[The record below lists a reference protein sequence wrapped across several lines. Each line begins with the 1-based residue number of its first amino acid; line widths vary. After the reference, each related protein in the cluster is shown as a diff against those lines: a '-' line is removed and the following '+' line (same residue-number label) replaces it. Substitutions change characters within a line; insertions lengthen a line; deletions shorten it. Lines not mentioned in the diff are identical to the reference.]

1 MMDRST
7 IFASCS
13 IWFLVASLSPPT
25 TSVFF
30 SPHRDFGVL
39 LTFSTLQTLAT
50 FSSSL
55 QRLASTISASLPTR
69 TPSIHREKTRQIQK
83 RFITRFVHTN
93 HALNH
98 IGLNRLPDDKSF
110 VNPIM
115 NPYLILYL
123 INTQN
128 H

>member
-1 MMDRST
+1 MLRRLE
-7 IFASCS
+7 
-13 IWFLVASLSPPT
+13 FLVVVAL
-25 TSVFF
+25 
-30 SPHRDFGVL
+30 RRRI
-39 LTFSTLQTLAT
+39 A
-50 FSSSL
+50 
-55 QRLASTISASLPTR
+55 
-69 TPSIHREKTRQIQK
+69 HREKTRQIQK

>member
-1 MMDRST
+1 M
-7 IFASCS
+7 
-13 IWFLVASLSPPT
+13 
-25 TSVFF
+25 
-30 SPHRDFGVL
+30 
-39 LTFSTLQTLAT
+39 LTVPACFVTLNS
-50 FSSSL
+50 FVVW
-55 QRLASTISASLPTR
+55 RLIQF
-69 TPSIHREKTRQIQK
+69 HREKTRQIQK

-98 IGLNRLPDDKSF
+98 IGLNRFPDDKSF

-128 H
+128 HY

>member
-1 MMDRST
+1 MQCHGSVKR
-7 IFASCS
+7 
-13 IWFLVASLSPPT
+13 LNHY
-25 TSVFF
+25 TS
-30 SPHRDFGVL
+30 FG
-39 LTFSTLQTLAT
+39 TN
-50 FSSSL
+50 
-55 QRLASTISASLPTR
+55 
-69 TPSIHREKTRQIQK
+69 HREKTRQIQK

-115 NPYLILYL
+115 NLYLILYL